1 MSTVPIEQK
10 IARNLL
16 SNRDLANLRKI
27 TAGLLPGEVA
37 SIIEGLDDTEQ
48 AVLFR
53 VLPHRQA
60 TEVFEYLPQ
69 DVRMNLLGAL
79 ASEQVANLLN
89 DMAPDDRTQFL
100 EELPGGVAR
109 ELLEL
114 ISPSARQ
121 TAQTLLNYPADSVG
135 RLMTPNFVAVQ
146 ADWTIETVLAYIRQH
161 GRASETLNV
170 IYVTDERGLLIDDIR
185 ITDIL
190 VSAPTQTVRSLMDD
204 RFVSLNVFDHQED
217 AVPVFR
223 SNDRYALPVTDSD
236 GILIGI
242 VTLDDVLSVVEAED
256 TEDIQKFGGQ
266 EALDLPY
273 TKTPLLTMVQK
284 RAGWLI
290 ILFVSEML
298 TATAMGY
305 FEDEIAK
312 AVVLALFVPL
322 IISSGGNS
330 GSQAA
335 TLIIRAMALKEIR
348 LADWWQVMRRELV
361 SGLLLGL
368 ILGVIGFFRIYI
380 WTFFSDIYG
389 PHWLL
394 VALTVAFSLV
404 GVVLWGTLSG
414 SMLPIILKRLGFDPA
429 TSSAP
434 FVATLVDVTG
444 LVIYFTIAFWLM
456 QGKLL

>member
-1 MSTVPIEQK
+1 MPIEQK

-16 SNRDLANLRKI
+16 SNRDLTNLRKI

-53 VLPHRQA
+53 VLPHKQA
-60 TEVFEYLPQ
+60 TEVFEFLPQ
-69 DVRMNLLGAL
+69 DVRMNLLASL

-89 DMAPDDRTQFL
+89 DMAPDDRTSFL
-100 EELPGGVAR
+100 EELPGNVVR

-114 ISPSARQ
+114 ISPQARQ
-121 TAQTLLNYPADSVG
+121 TAQTLLNYPANSVG
-135 RLMTPNFVAVQ
+135 RLMTPNVVAVK
-146 ADWTIETVLAYIRQH
+146 ADWTIEKVLDHIRQH
-161 GRASETLNV
+161 GKASETLNV
-170 IYVTDERGLLIDDIR
+170 LYVTDGPGHLIDDIR
-185 ITDIL
+185 IMDVL
-190 VSAPTQTVRSLMDD
+190 VSAPTQTVESLMDN
-204 RFVSLNVFDHQED
+204 RFVSLKALDLQED
-217 AVPVFR
+217 TVAVFR
-223 SNDRYALPVTDSD
+223 TNDRYALPVTDAEEF
-236 GILIGI
+236 LLGI
-242 VTLDDVLSVVEAED
+242 VTLDDVLAVVEAED

-273 TKTPLLTMVQK
+273 NKTPLLSMVQK

-290 ILFVSEML
+290 VLFVSEML

-335 TLIIRAMALKEIR
+335 TLIIRAMALKEIQ
-348 LADWWQVMRRELV
+348 LADWWKVMRRELV
-361 SGLLLGL
+361 SGALLGL
-368 ILGVIGFFRIYI
+368 ILGIIGFLRIYL
-380 WTFFSDIYG
+380 WTLFSPIYG
-389 PHWLL
+389 PHWFL

-414 SMLPIILKRLGFDPA
+414 SMLPMLLKRLGFDPA

-444 LVIYFTIAFWLM
+444 LVIYFSIAFWLM

>member
-1 MSTVPIEQK
+1 MSIEQK

-16 SNRDLANLRKI
+16 SNRDLTNLRKI
-27 TAGLLPGEVA
+27 TTGLLPGEVA
-37 SIIEGLDDTEQ
+37 SIIEGLADTEQ

-60 TEVFEYLPQ
+60 TEVFEFLPQ
-69 DVRMNLLGAL
+69 NVRVNLLESL
-79 ASEQVANLLN
+79 ASEQVATLLN
-89 DMAPDDRTQFL
+89 DMAPDDRTSFL
-100 EELPGGVAR
+100 EELPGNVVR

-114 ISPSARQ
+114 ISPQARQ
-121 TAQTLLNYPADSVG
+121 VAQTLLNYPVNSVG
-135 RLMTPNFVAVQ
+135 RLMTPNFISVKS
-146 ADWTIETVLAYIRQH
+146 DWTIQEVLEHIRLH
-161 GRASETLNV
+161 GKASETLNV
-170 IYVTDERGLLIDDIR
+170 VYVTDDRGHLIDDIR

-190 VSAPTQTVRSLMDD
+190 VAASAQTVQNLMDN
-204 RFVSLNVFDHQED
+204 RFVSLNVLDQQED
-217 AVPVFR
+217 TVAIFR
-223 SNDRYALPVTDSD
+223 ANDRYALPVIDSED
-236 GILIGI
+236 FLLGI
-242 VTLDDVLSVVEAED
+242 VTLDDVLAVVEAED

-266 EALDLPY
+266 EALDVPY
-273 TKTPLLTMVQK
+273 NKTPLLTMVQK

-290 ILFVSEML
+290 VLFVSEML

-335 TLIIRAMALKEIR
+335 TLIIRAMALKEIQ
-348 LADWWQVMRRELV
+348 LSDWWKVMQRELL
-361 SGLLLGL
+361 SGLLLGI
-368 ILGVIGFFRIYI
+368 ILGIIGFFRIYL
-380 WTFFSDIYG
+380 WTLFSPIYG
-389 PHWLL
+389 PHWFL
-394 VALTVAFSLV
+394 VALTVAFSLI

-414 SMLPIILKRLGFDPA
+414 SMLPIALKRLGFDPA

-444 LVIYFTIAFWLM
+444 LVIYFSIAFWLM

>member
-1 MSTVPIEQK
+1 MSLITIEQK

-16 SNRDLANLRKI
+16 SNRDLTNLRKI
-27 TAGLLPGEVA
+27 TVGLLPGEVA
-37 SIIEGLDDTEQ
+37 SIIDGLDDTEQ
-48 AVLFR
+48 AILFR
-53 VLPHRQA
+53 VLPHQLA

-69 DVRMNLLGAL
+69 DVRMNLLKSL

-89 DMAPDDRTQFL
+89 DMAPDDRTSFL
-100 EELPGGVAR
+100 EELPGNVAR

-114 ISPSARQ
+114 ISPQARQ
-121 TAQTLLNYPADSVG
+121 TAQTLLNYPPNSIG
-135 RLMTPNFVAVQ
+135 RLMTPNFVSVKG
-146 ADWTIETVLAYIRQH
+146 DWDIQTVLDHIRRH
-161 GRASETLNV
+161 GKASETLNV
-170 IYVTDERGLLIDDIR
+170 IYVTDGPGHLIDDIR

-190 VSAPTQTVRSLMDD
+190 VATPTQTVQSLMDN
-204 RFVSLNVFDHQED
+204 RFVSLNVLDPQENT
-217 AVPVFR
+217 VTVFS
-223 SNDRYALPVTDSD
+223 SNDRYALPVVDSE
-236 GILIGI
+236 GFLIGI
-242 VTLDDVLSVVEAED
+242 VTLDDVLEVVQAED

-266 EALDLPY
+266 EALDMPY
-273 TKTPLLTMVQK
+273 TKTPLLSMVQK

-290 ILFVSEML
+290 VLFVGEML

-348 LADWWQVMRRELV
+348 LSDWWMVMRRELI

-368 ILGVIGFFRIYI
+368 ILGSIGFFRIYI
-380 WTFFSDIYG
+380 WTLFSPIYG
-389 PHWLL
+389 PHWFL

-414 SMLPIILKRLGFDPA
+414 SMLPILLKRLGFDPA

-444 LVIYFTIAFWLM
+444 LVIYFSIAFGLM
-456 QGKLL
+456 RGKLL

>member
-1 MSTVPIEQK
+1 MSIEQK

-16 SNRDLANLRKI
+16 SNRDLTNLRKI
-27 TAGLLPGEVA
+27 TTGLLPGEVA
-37 SIIEGLDDTEQ
+37 SIIEGLADTEQ

-60 TEVFEYLPQ
+60 TEVFEFLPQ
-69 DVRMNLLGAL
+69 NVRVNLLESL
-79 ASEQVANLLN
+79 ASEQVATLLN
-89 DMAPDDRTQFL
+89 DMAPDDRTSFL
-100 EELPGGVAR
+100 EELPGNVVR

-114 ISPSARQ
+114 ISPQARQ
-121 TAQTLLNYPADSVG
+121 VAQTLLNYPVNSVG
-135 RLMTPNFVAVQ
+135 RLMTPNFISVKS
-146 ADWTIETVLAYIRQH
+146 DWTIQEVLEHIRLH
-161 GRASETLNV
+161 GKASETLNV
-170 IYVTDERGLLIDDIR
+170 VYVTDDRGHLIDDIR

-190 VSAPTQTVRSLMDD
+190 VAASAQTVQNLMDN
-204 RFVSLNVFDHQED
+204 RFVSLNVLDQQED
-217 AVPVFR
+217 TVAIFR
-223 SNDRYALPVTDSD
+223 ANDRYALPVIDSED
-236 GILIGI
+236 FLLGI
-242 VTLDDVLSVVEAED
+242 VTLDDVLAVVEAED

-266 EALDLPY
+266 EALDVPY
-273 TKTPLLTMVQK
+273 NKTPLLTMVQK

-290 ILFVSEML
+290 VLFVSEML

-335 TLIIRAMALKEIR
+335 TLIIRAMALKEIQ
-348 LADWWQVMRRELV
+348 LSDWWKVMQRELL
-361 SGLLLGL
+361 SGLLLGI
-368 ILGVIGFFRIYI
+368 ILGIIGFFRIYL
-380 WTFFSDIYG
+380 WTLFSPIYG
-389 PHWLL
+389 PHWFL

-414 SMLPIILKRLGFDPA
+414 SMLPIALKRLGFDPA

-444 LVIYFTIAFWLM
+444 LVIYFSIAFWLM

>member
-1 MSTVPIEQK
+1 MSIEQK

-16 SNRDLANLRKI
+16 SNRDLTNLRKI
-27 TAGLLPGEVA
+27 TTGLLPGEVA
-37 SIIEGLDDTEQ
+37 SIIEGLADTEQ

-60 TEVFEYLPQ
+60 TEVFEFLPQ
-69 DVRMNLLGAL
+69 NVRVNLLESL
-79 ASEQVANLLN
+79 ASEQVATLLN
-89 DMAPDDRTQFL
+89 DMAPDDRTSFL
-100 EELPGGVAR
+100 EELPGNVVR

-114 ISPSARQ
+114 VSPQARQ
-121 TAQTLLNYPADSVG
+121 VAQTLLNYPVNSVG
-135 RLMTPNFVAVQ
+135 RLMTPNFISVKS
-146 ADWTIETVLAYIRQH
+146 DWTIQEVLEHIRLH
-161 GRASETLNV
+161 GKASETLNV
-170 IYVTDERGLLIDDIR
+170 VYVTDDRGHLIDDIR

-190 VSAPTQTVRSLMDD
+190 VAASTQTVQNLMDN
-204 RFVSLNVFDHQED
+204 RFVSLNVLDQQED
-217 AVPVFR
+217 TVAIFR
-223 SNDRYALPVTDSD
+223 ANDRYALPVIDSED
-236 GILIGI
+236 FLLGI
-242 VTLDDVLSVVEAED
+242 VTLDDVLAVVEAED

-266 EALDLPY
+266 EALDVPY
-273 TKTPLLTMVQK
+273 NKTPLLTMVQK

-290 ILFVSEML
+290 VLFVSEML

-335 TLIIRAMALKEIR
+335 TLIIRAMALKEIQ
-348 LADWWQVMRRELV
+348 LSDWWKVMQRELL
-361 SGLLLGL
+361 SGLLLGI
-368 ILGVIGFFRIYI
+368 ILGIIGFFRIFL
-380 WTFFSDIYG
+380 WTLFSPIYG
-389 PHWLL
+389 PHWFL
-394 VALTVAFSLV
+394 VALTVAFSLI

-414 SMLPIILKRLGFDPA
+414 SMLPIALKRLGFDPA

-444 LVIYFTIAFWLM
+444 LVIYFSIAFWLM